1 MVALL
6 AEFGDDGK
14 VIAGGQSVRG
24 SGRYRDPPLGELP
37 GHIRASGRGPVR
49 VVRRSE
55 QFAAALAANKWQI
68 RKS

>member
-1 MVALL
+1 MKPAPFKYHAPTTVDAMVALL

-37 GHIRASGRGPVR
+37 GHIRASGR
-49 VVRRSE
+49 
-55 QFAAALAANKWQI
+55 
-68 RKS
+68 